1 MEPSIVRYLLLAAVL
16 FSIGLFGALW
26 KRNIIIVLVSIELML
41 NAVNINL
48 VAFSRLGLAP
58 NINGQVFALFAMV
71 IAAAEVAVGLAVLI
85 SLFRNRG
92 SSDVKDMNL
101 TKW

>member
-1 MEPSIVRYLLLAAVL
+1 MEPTIVRYLLLAAVL
-16 FSIGLFGALW
+16 FCLGLFGVLW

-48 VAFSRLGLAP
+48 VAFSRLGLSP
-58 NINGQVFALFAMV
+58 NINGQIFALFVMV
-71 IAAAEVAVGLAVLI
+71 IAACEVAVGLAVLI
-85 SLFRNRG
+85 AIYRNRS
-92 SSDVKDMNL
+92 SSDIKDMNL

>member
-1 MEPSIVRYLLLAAVL
+1 MEPTIVRFLLLAAVL
-16 FSIGLFGALW
+16 FSLGLFGVLW
-26 KRNIIIVLVSIELML
+26 KRNIIILLVSIELML

-48 VAFSRLGLAP
+48 IAFSRLGLVP

-71 IAAAEVAVGLAVLI
+71 IAASEVAVGLAVLI
-85 SLFRNRG
+85 ALYRNRNT
-92 SSDVKDMNL
+92 SDVKDMNL

>member
-1 MEPSIVRYLLLAAVL
+1 MEPTIVRFLLLAAVL
-16 FSIGLFGALW
+16 FSLGLFGVLW
-26 KRNIIIVLVSIELML
+26 KRNIIILLVSIELML

-48 VAFSRLGLAP
+48 IAFSRLGLAP

-71 IAAAEVAVGLAVLI
+71 IAASEVAVGLAVLI
-85 SLFRNRG
+85 ALYRNRNT
-92 SSDVKDMNL
+92 SDVKDMNL

>member
-1 MEPSIVRYLLLAAVL
+1 MEPTIVRYLLLAAVL
-16 FSIGLFGALW
+16 FCLGLFGVLW

-48 VAFSRLGLAP
+48 VAFSRMGLSP

-71 IAAAEVAVGLAVLI
+71 IAACEVAVGLAVLI
-85 SLFRNRG
+85 SLYRHRN

>member
-1 MEPSIVRYLLLAAVL
+1 MEPTIVRYLLLAAVL
-16 FSIGLFGALW
+16 FCLGLFGVLW
-26 KRNIIIVLVSIELML
+26 KRNIIILLVSIELML

-48 VAFSRLGLAP
+48 IAFSRLGLVP

-71 IAAAEVAVGLAVLI
+71 IAASEVAVGLAVLI
-85 SLFRNRG
+85 ALYRNRN

>member
-1 MEPSIVRYLLLAAVL
+1 MEPTIVRYLLLAAVL
-16 FSIGLFGALW
+16 FCLGLFGVLW
-26 KRNIIIVLVSIELML
+26 KRNIIILLVSIELML

-58 NINGQVFALFAMV
+58 NINGQVFALFVMV
-71 IAAAEVAVGLAVLI
+71 IAACEVAVGLAVLI
-85 SLFRNRG
+85 SLYRNRN

-101 TKW
+101 MKW

>member
-1 MEPSIVRYLLLAAVL
+1 MEPTIVRYLLLAAVL
-16 FSIGLFGALW
+16 FCLGLFGVLW

-41 NAVNINL
+41 NAANINL
-48 VAFSRLGLAP
+48 VAFSRMGMAP
-58 NINGQVFALFAMV
+58 NISGQVFALFAMV
-71 IAAAEVAVGLAVLI
+71 IAACEVAVGLAVLI
-85 SLFRNRG
+85 SLYRNRN